1 MATIVNNPPASND
14 SGGSVG
20 MVVALIVLL
29 ALAYFGFMYGLP
41 ALKQIQLGA
50 PQINIPSTIDVNVKQ
65 AE

>member
-14 SGGSVG
+14 SGGPAG

-41 ALKQIQLGA
+41 ALKQMQLWT

-65 AE
+65 VE